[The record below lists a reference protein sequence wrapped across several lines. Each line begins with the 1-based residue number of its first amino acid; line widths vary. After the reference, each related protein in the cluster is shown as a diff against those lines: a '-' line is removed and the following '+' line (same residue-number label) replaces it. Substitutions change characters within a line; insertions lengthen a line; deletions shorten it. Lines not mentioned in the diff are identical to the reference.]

1 MNVPP
6 GFMHLDMDGR
16 VIRVDTLAKCVA
28 PGLRLGWISAPVA
41 TLAPIRSALVS
52 STMGPSGHA
61 MMAAH
66 ALTSAWGLSGFHE
79 HLQCLQAR
87 YQASAAVLCAA
98 LDEHCAGLAEWKV
111 PQAGMFVWMRVTC
124 CHDVQRDLS
133 SALVAHNVVVVP
145 GRVFHACSTDDT
157 FECQFLRLAFC
168 NTSDADLREGARRLG
183 DVLRSCQVNQ
193 AHREAAAK

>member
-1 MNVPP
+1 VPP
-6 GFMHLDMDGR
+6 GFMHFDTDGR
-16 VIRVDTLAKCVA
+16 VIRVDTLAKCIA

-41 TLAPIRSALVS
+41 TLTFIRSALVA

-61 MMAAH
+61 MLAAH
-66 ALTSAWGLSGFHE
+66 ALTSAWGLSGFHD

-87 YQASAAVLCAA
+87 YQASATVLCAA

-124 CHDVQRDLS
+124 CQDVQRELS
-133 SALVAHNVVVVP
+133 AALIANKVAIVP
-145 GRVFHACSTDDT
+145 GRVFHVRGGDSTFD
-157 FECQFLRLAFC
+157 CQFLRLAFC

-183 DVLRSCQVNQ
+183 AVLRSCHANV
-193 AHREAAAK
+193 ADGEGADKAR